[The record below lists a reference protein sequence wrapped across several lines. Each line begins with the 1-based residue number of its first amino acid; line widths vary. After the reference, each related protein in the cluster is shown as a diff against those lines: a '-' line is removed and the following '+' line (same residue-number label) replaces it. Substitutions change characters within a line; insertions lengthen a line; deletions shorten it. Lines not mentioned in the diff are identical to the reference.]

1 VNTQSALHP
10 WLRGIA
16 CCAWVVLS
24 SLSVARAAHAEP
36 PKGESTHSRHSHTGK
51 ANSALEP
58 APPVARRLWGDLFC
72 MCGECEHVTLADCG
86 CDNAAQV
93 RKRIVE
99 QVERMGLGSPERD
112 EAAYSSVLEGYVAT
126 HGAQAEVAYVK
137 RHAWLDPLLTLGA
150 GISAV
155 VLVIVIVERVRSM
168 RRSGE
173 SAASPAK
180 QRPKG
185 HPRFGRKLRK

>member
-1 VNTQSALHP
+1 
-10 WLRGIA
+10 
-16 CCAWVVLS
+16 
-24 SLSVARAAHAEP
+24 
-36 PKGESTHSRHSHTGK
+36 
-51 ANSALEP
+51 
-58 APPVARRLWGDLFC
+58 
-72 MCGECEHVTLADCG
+72 
-86 CDNAAQV
+86 
-93 RKRIVE
+93 
-99 QVERMGLGSPERD
+99 
-112 EAAYSSVLEGYVAT
+112 
-126 HGAQAEVAYVK
+126 
-137 RHAWLDPLLTLGA
+137 LTLGA